1 MGGSLL
7 LHTRKEEI
15 ERVRGMRMYCRKM
28 ICYLA
33 FLAFSLLTLS
43 CMCQVVMAQ
52 IYGTC
57 QPGYAISSGTLK
69 IVGLIFLLHA
79 CFAPGLIHALGA
91 LNASKGVEVQ
101 HVVNVIS
108 DGFLMMAVAHAKNA
122 PNLT

>member
-57 QPGYAISSGTLK
+57 QPGYAISSGTLPVDSGTCESK
-69 IVGLIFLLHA
+69 IASLQDIISMLI
-79 CFAPGLIHALGA
+79 
-91 LNASKGVEVQ
+91 
-101 HVVNVIS
+101 
-108 DGFLMMAVAHAKNA
+108 
-122 PNLT
+122 